1 MKRNKIE
8 LRLTLLKIFGYVIIM
23 SLFESIW
30 GDRSG
35 ELGRVLIAG
44 PILLV
49 LALDMR
55 WRGEHFSE
63 EALSELPYRKLLYL
77 LPMVAIATA
86 NLWHGAVL
94 RFSAWDTVCYIAAM
108 LMIGVIEELLFRGYL
123 LRLLERRSVK
133 TAILVSSLTFG
144 LGHIVNL
151 ANGAE
156 LLPTLL
162 QLVYALA
169 IGLML
174 SVFMVRAKNIVP
186 CCIFHGV
193 FNALAAFSSEAGQ
206 TIGYQVTVCAG
217 ITVISLGYALY
228 LWKKGS
234 QVKSE

>member
-1 MKRNKIE
+1 MENNKTE
-8 LRLTLLKIFGYVIIM
+8 LRLTLLRIFGYVIIM

-44 PILLV
+44 LILLV
-49 LALDMR
+49 LALDMWR
-55 WRGEHFSE
+55 RGERFSN
-63 EALSELPYRKLLYL
+63 AVLSELPYRKLLYL

-133 TAILVSSLTFG
+133 TAIMVSSLTFG

-169 IGLML
+169 IGFML

-206 TIGYQVTVCAG
+206 TIGYQVTVCAV

-228 LWKKGS
+228 LWKKGA